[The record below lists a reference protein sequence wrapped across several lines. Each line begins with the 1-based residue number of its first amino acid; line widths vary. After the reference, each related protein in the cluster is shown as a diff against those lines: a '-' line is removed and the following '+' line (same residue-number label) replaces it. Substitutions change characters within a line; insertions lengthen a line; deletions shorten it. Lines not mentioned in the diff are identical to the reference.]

1 MSIYMGLSA
10 PLRLE
15 EFLEEDLFLR
25 DVRAETWHFMPQDAE
40 KCETRYG

>member
-1 MSIYMGLSA
+1 MGLSA

-25 DVRAETWHFMPQDAE
+25 DVRAETWHFMPPKKDAE
-40 KCETRYG
+40 KCETRYR